1 MFYKEIHSHDCLNHL
16 SHHSK
21 HTKQN
26 IPYNL
31 ARRIILFI
39 SEEAKINKR
48 LCELKKSL
56 LSCSYPWAITAFSM
70 LNCRYLRLRKKR
82 YLFRFYQHTIAIL
95 IRKVFPLELIYY
107 YVMWK
112 ITNTRGEWPSGLR
125 RCSKNRK
132 VPGSITTRH
141 SAGPR
146 DPTSLRGSRRPPGR
160 KCKTQWLKS
169 GEWGCPL
176 DNGPKLAVGQPNN
189 S

>member
-1 MFYKEIHSHDCLNHL
+1 MWTKKVVAFMQLSLSNYSFFNAKLLVPPPKKEKILISFL
-16 SHHSK
+16 STH
-21 HTKQN
+21 
-26 IPYNL
+26 Y
-31 ARRIILFI
+31 
-39 SEEAKINKR
+39 
-48 LCELKKSL
+48 
-56 LSCSYPWAITAFSM
+56 
-70 LNCRYLRLRKKR
+70 
-82 YLFRFYQHTIAIL
+82 TIAIL

-132 VPGSITTRH
+132 VPGSITTRR